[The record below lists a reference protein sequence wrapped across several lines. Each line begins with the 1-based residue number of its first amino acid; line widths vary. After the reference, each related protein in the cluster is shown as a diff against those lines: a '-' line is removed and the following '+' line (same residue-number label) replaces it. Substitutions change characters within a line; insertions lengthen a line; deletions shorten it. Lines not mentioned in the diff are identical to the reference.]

1 MSQPKQTVHL
11 RKGDF
16 ARALN
21 VAERFNVAAGA
32 RPNRKVKAVLKE
44 AVEFTAGL
52 VAPLKQGET
61 VQTGSAWSG
70 PDDFLDVKIA
80 QDLARKKDRV
90 DYLTGNVAL
99 DVPAYEAKAI
109 EKIRK
114 AFNLSS
120 DKQAAGLA
128 IRVYEKVADGL
139 WRGNGFSYQNPQA
152 PALDTSNVRKT
163 VTGPQTP

>member
-1 MSQPKQTVHL
+1 MSQPKNSVSL

-16 ARALN
+16 ARALH

-52 VAPLKQGET
+52 IAPLKQGDK
-61 VQTGSAWSG
+61 VLTGSGWTG

-90 DYLTGNVAL
+90 DYLHGNVEL
-99 DVPAYEAKAI
+99 DVPQYEAKAI
-109 EKIRK
+109 GKIRK

-128 IRVYEKVADGL
+128 IRVYESVADGL
-139 WRGNGFSYQNPQA
+139 WRGNGFSFENPQA
-152 PALDTSNVRKT
+152 PALDTSKIRNV

>member
-1 MSQPKQTVHL
+1 MLKPSVQI

-16 ARALN
+16 ARALS
-21 VAERFNVAAGA
+21 VAERFNMAAGA

-52 VAPLKQGET
+52 VAPLKQGER

-70 PDDFLDVKIA
+70 PDDFLDVKLA

-90 DYLTGNVAL
+90 DYLNGNVDLA
-99 DVPAYEAKAI
+99 VPQYEAKDI

-114 AFNLSS
+114 AFSLSS
-120 DKQAAGLA
+120 KKQAAGLA
-128 IRVYEKVADGL
+128 IRVYEAVADGL
-139 WRGNGFSYQNPQA
+139 WRGNGFSFESPQA
-152 PALDTSNVRKT
+152 PALDTTKIRNV